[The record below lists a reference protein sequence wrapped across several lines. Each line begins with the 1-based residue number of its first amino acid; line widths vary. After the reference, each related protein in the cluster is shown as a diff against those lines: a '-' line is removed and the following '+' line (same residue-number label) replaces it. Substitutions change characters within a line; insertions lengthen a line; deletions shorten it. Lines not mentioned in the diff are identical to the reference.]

1 MKEQGDKG
9 GRIPLVY
16 VLSNGRSGSTLLDL
30 LLGSHAQAWSVGELQ
45 VLPWELEE
53 HRDPCGC
60 GEFLDECDFWKPLV
74 AEREFESGPAPLQY
88 FRDAHGFGQVIR
100 PSHVLDMLAGKPRG
114 KHAHLAPHYAA
125 RTADLLER
133 VLPLAEERRG
143 GDVRWLVD
151 ASKDPYRL
159 LWLAASDRFDLRV
172 VHLTKDP
179 RAFVH
184 SMTKDAGGSGL
195 LRVARFTARWLIE
208 NALMRS
214 VCERALPAGS
224 VRRVRYED
232 LAGNP
237 EQTLAGLGEWLGLEG
252 LERSLESFREVENH
266 AVSGNQMRWGTAS
279 VRLDESWRER
289 LPAAARRF
297 VWTATAP
304 LRRSFGYV

>member
-1 MKEQGDKG
+1 MSNDGR
-9 GRIPLVY
+9 RIPLVY

-30 LLGSHAQAWSVGELQ
+30 LLGSHAEAWSVGELQ

-60 GEFLDECDFWKPLV
+60 GRFLDECDFWAPLTEGR
-74 AEREFESGPAPLQY
+74 AFERGPAPLHH
-88 FRDAHGFGQVIR
+88 FRDAHGFGRVIR
-100 PSHVLDMLAGKPRG
+100 TDHVRDLLAGRPLGEHRG
-114 KHAHLAPHYAA
+114 LATEYAA
-125 RTADLLER
+125 RTAELLER
-133 VLPLAEERRG
+133 VLPQAEARRG
-143 GDVRWLVD
+143 GQVRWLID

-184 SMTKDAGGSGL
+184 SMTRDAGGLSPQ
-195 LRVARFTARWLIE
+195 RVARFTARWLIE
-208 NALMRS
+208 NALMRA
-214 VCERALPAGS
+214 VCERALPAGA
-224 VRRVRYED
+224 VRRLRYED
-232 LAGNP
+232 LAGDP
-237 EQTLAGLGEWLGLEG
+237 RATLAGLGEWLGLEG
-252 LERSLESFREVENH
+252 LEESLEDFRRTENH
-266 AVSGNQMRWGTAS
+266 AVSGNQMRWGTAN

-289 LPAAARRF
+289 LPAAARSF